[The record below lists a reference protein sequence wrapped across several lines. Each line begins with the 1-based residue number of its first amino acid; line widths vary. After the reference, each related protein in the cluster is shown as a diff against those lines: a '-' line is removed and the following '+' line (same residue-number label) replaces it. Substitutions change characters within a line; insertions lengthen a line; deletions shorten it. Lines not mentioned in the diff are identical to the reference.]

1 MCLSIPSKIKS
12 IDEEMNMCV
21 VDTMGVERS
30 ASLDLI
36 DQEVKVGDYVLLHIG
51 FAMNKIDEEDALESL
66 KIYREIIDK
75 MEEEER
81 EREDNSLSSLAPHA
95 DCDVDAKQT
104 PQDGKIGKIIA
115 ESENCPNR

>member
-12 IDEEMNMCV
+12 IDKESNICT
-21 VDTMGVERS
+21 VDTMGIERS

-36 DQEVKVGDYVLLHIG
+36 DQEVKVGDYVLIHIG

-66 KIYREIIDK
+66 KLYQEIIDK

-81 EREDNSLSSLAPHA
+81 QALI
-95 DCDVDAKQT
+95 Q
-104 PQDGKIGKIIA
+104 
-115 ESENCPNR
+115 ESENCPKS

>member
-12 IDEEMNMCV
+12 IDEETNTCV

-36 DQEVKVGDYVLLHIG
+36 DTDVTIGDYVLIHIG

-66 KIYREIIDK
+66 KVYQEIIDK
-75 MEEEER
+75 MEEQER
-81 EREDNSLSSLAPHA
+81 LEA
-95 DCDVDAKQT
+95 
-104 PQDGKIGKIIA
+104 IG
-115 ESENCPNR
+115 N

>member
-12 IDEEMNMCV
+12 IDTEMNTCI

-36 DQEVKVGDYVLLHIG
+36 DQDVVIGDYVLIHIG

-66 KIYREIIDK
+66 KVYAQIIEK
-75 MEEEER
+75 MEE
-81 EREDNSLSSLAPHA
+81 
-95 DCDVDAKQT
+95 
-104 PQDGKIGKIIA
+104 QDRLEAI
-115 ESENCPNR
+115 EQSDNCPNR